1 MLICKEHTIQ
11 EAYLTVPS
19 YVTERRKLAQKKLK
33 ALEVMIV
40 HLISFTEEE
49 IMRYISVDCIIDIP
63 FISGM

>member
-1 MLICKEHTIQ
+1 M
-11 EAYLTVPS
+11 PS